1 MLTYS
6 YEMEEQYSLF
16 AVTLPLPFKLPDS
29 KEALPT
35 ITFPQKENS
44 HLGQRSGSHGCPANP
59 WFPAHANI
67 PLNEMA
73 DKSVNE
79 AATEA
84 KNESSLEAIPLS
96 KATAFKIVNDIVK
109 RDWQRQ

>member
-1 MLTYS
+1 MFVYV
-6 YEMEEQYSLF
+6 F
-16 AVTLPLPFKLPDS
+16 WR
-29 KEALPT
+29 
-35 ITFPQKENS
+35 ENKT
-44 HLGQRSGSHGCPANP
+44 
-59 WFPAHANI
+59 I

-96 KATAFKIVNDIVK
+96 KATAFKIVSDIVK
-109 RDWQRQ
+109 REWQRQ